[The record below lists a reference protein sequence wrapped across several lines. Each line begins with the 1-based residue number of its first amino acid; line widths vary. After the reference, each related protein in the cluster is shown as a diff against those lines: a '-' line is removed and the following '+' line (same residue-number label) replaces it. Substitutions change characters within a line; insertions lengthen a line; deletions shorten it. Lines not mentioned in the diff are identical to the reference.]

1 MKILLFGHNYQGSR
15 LAQVHEVL
23 QVLSRMKASLAA
35 HREFYELLSREWP
48 DVCQGIEPI
57 DCCSDYPADMAL
69 SIGGDGTFLRAAEK
83 IGDRGI
89 PVLGVNIGRLGFLAD
104 VPAEETEAV
113 MTEIIEGRYKI
124 EERSLL
130 QVEFDGRP
138 ADFWPYALNEVAVL
152 RQEISSMISIHT
164 TVGDNFLNTYQ
175 ADGLI
180 VATPTGSTAYSMS
193 VGGPILMPQTAKLG
207 NLAGGSSQPH
217 HQTAGGERRYRALS
231 QSGRQPQP
239 QLSAQSRRAVD
250 YARHRYAGGFAQGS
264 FPRQSGEAVGAQLLG
279 DAAGQTDVGGRQAR
293 VTSAG

>member
-35 HREFYELLSREWP
+35 HSEFYELLSREWP
-48 DVCQGIEPI
+48 DVCRGIEPI

-164 TVGDNFLNTYQ
+164 TVGDSFLNTYQ

-193 VGGPILMPQTAKLG
+193 VGGPILMPQTANWVISPVAPHSLTIRPLVVNDDTDITLRVDSRNHSYLLSLDGRSIMLGTDTQVVLRKAPFPVRVVKRLGHSFSETLRAKLMWG
-207 NLAGGSSQPH
+207 
-217 HQTAGGERRYRALS
+217 
-231 QSGRQPQP
+231 
-239 QLSAQSRRAVD
+239 VD
-250 YARHRYAGGFAQGS
+250 KR
-264 FPRQSGEAVGAQLLG
+264 E
-279 DAAGQTDVGGRQAR
+279 
-293 VTSAG
+293 

>member
-15 LAQVHEVL
+15 LAQEHEVL

-48 DVCQGIEPI
+48 DVCQSIEPI

-164 TVGDNFLNTYQ
+164 TVGENFLNTYQ

-193 VGGPILMPQTAKLG
+193 VGGPILMPQTANWVISPVAPHSLTIRPLVVNDDTDITLRVDSRNHSYLLSLDGRSIMLDTDTQVVLRKAPFPVRVVKRLGHSFSETLRAKLMWG
-207 NLAGGSSQPH
+207 
-217 HQTAGGERRYRALS
+217 
-231 QSGRQPQP
+231 
-239 QLSAQSRRAVD
+239 VD
-250 YARHRYAGGFAQGS
+250 KR
-264 FPRQSGEAVGAQLLG
+264 E
-279 DAAGQTDVGGRQAR
+279 
-293 VTSAG
+293 